1 MTDDDE
7 VSELEA
13 LKLRKFLKDGCEF
26 TGLRE
31 TAIAVLQKET
41 SKTSKLKPLAS
52 KIEQIFR
59 LSEDYDSDE
68 SDIED
73 DLKWLLRR
81 KKILKRLKK
90 IDTPKLEIEGKII
103 KLVKK

>member
-1 MTDDDE
+1 M
-7 VSELEA
+7 
-13 LKLRKFLKDGCEF
+13 
-26 TGLRE
+26 RE